1 VNWQHLQTFVW
12 LRWRLLFNQWRR
24 AGAFNAVLMMILTV
38 GAIVTAVPLFIG
50 SLVLGL
56 YLIPKAEP
64 AYLMY
69 AWDGVIAGFLLF
81 WVIGLVAELQR
92 TDPLSLS
99 KFMHLPVSPKGAFL
113 INYLSS
119 LFRLSLLVFG
129 PVMLAFCVAL
139 LFTKGML
146 LLVALLLL
154 AAFLLMVTAI
164 TYQFQGWLAALMSNP
179 RRRRTVIVIVTTMF
193 ILISQLPN
201 LLNFYAPWRSQQRP
215 DRSATLAEEM
225 AKIGRDAQAQKFT
238 SEELDRRQ
246 QEALKNFQLANEQ
259 ADRESVKNLE
269 RTARLV
275 NTVLPVGWLPLG
287 VMEAATGHV
296 MPALLGLL
304 GMTAIG
310 TASLWRAYRTTI
322 GMYQG
327 QMSARKGRPAPAVA
341 TSKSTRKPANLLL
354 EARLSGVSEPVSAIA
369 LGGLRSLMRSPEAK
383 MMLLTPLITGAVFG
397 SFLFKGGPDI
407 PHSIRPLI
415 GMAAMI
421 VVLFGMMQLMVN
433 QFGFDRDGFR
443 VFVLCAARRRDIL
456 LGKNLAFA
464 PLALGMAAIL
474 LIIVQL
480 VCPMRIDHVL
490 AMVPQYVTMFLLFC
504 LLMNLLSIYAPV
516 YIAAGSLKPSNPK
529 LTTILIQMVM
539 FTFIFPL
546 TQGITLL
553 PLGIEIMLGQLGW
566 AESVPICLIL
576 SLALCAAVV
585 VVYRLLLEWQGS
597 LFQEREQKILE
608 TVTHKAA

>member
-1 VNWQHLQTFVW
+1 MNWQHLQTFVW
-12 LRWRLLFNQWRR
+12 LRWRLLYNQWRR
-24 AGAFNAVLMMILTV
+24 AGAFNAILMMILTV

-50 SLVLGL
+50 CFVLGL
-56 YLIPKAEP
+56 YLIPRAEP

-407 PHSIRPLI
+407 PHAIRPLI

-474 LIIVQL
+474 LIVVQL
-480 VCPMRIDHVL
+480 VSPMRIDHVL
-490 AMVPQYVTMFLLFC
+490 AMAPLYVTMFLLFC

-529 LTTILIQMVM
+529 LVTILIQMVM

>member
-1 VNWQHLQTFVW
+1 
-12 LRWRLLFNQWRR
+12 
-24 AGAFNAVLMMILTV
+24 
-38 GAIVTAVPLFIG
+38 
-50 SLVLGL
+50 
-56 YLIPKAEP
+56 
-64 AYLMY
+64 
-69 AWDGVIAGFLLF
+69 
-81 WVIGLVAELQR
+81 
-92 TDPLSLS
+92 
-99 KFMHLPVSPKGAFL
+99 
-113 INYLSS
+113 
-119 LFRLSLLVFG
+119 
-129 PVMLAFCVAL
+129 
-139 LFTKGML
+139 ML